1 MQKLMCVDR
10 FNRRFVDFPVIWRSI
25 SSIRVKI
32 TFARVPTT
40 AGCTP
45 AVICRHLNLVSI
57 SFVLHTGLNIRIC
70 ARMLYNNYL
79 LILIF

>member
-10 FNRRFVDFPVIWRSI
+10 FNSRFVDFPVIWRSI

-32 TFARVPTT
+32 TFARVPTI
-40 AGCTP
+40 AGCIP
-45 AVICRHLNLVSI
+45 AVICRRLNLVSI
-57 SFVLHTGLNIRIC
+57 SFVLHEALNIRIY
-70 ARMLYNNYL
+70 AIMLYNNL